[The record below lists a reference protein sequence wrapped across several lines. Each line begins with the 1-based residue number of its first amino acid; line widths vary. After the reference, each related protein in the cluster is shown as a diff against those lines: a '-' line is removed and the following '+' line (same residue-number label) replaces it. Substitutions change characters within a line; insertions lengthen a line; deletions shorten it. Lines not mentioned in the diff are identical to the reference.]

1 MQTQTLPVIRGPA
14 LAEPLEVFT
23 PPSAV
28 TYRDDDP
35 VAAAIAA
42 AIEIAQ
48 RVYREDHPTYEVVP
62 ARSLSALP
70 DDELDRAVL
79 IISAD
84 RPGVSHD
91 VRKRQ
96 FVTGGTKKAPL
107 YDGPGASARE
117 SIFVRGDVK
126 LTSAE
131 SIATKLAPRLTWD
144 YQQTLRERRKQQGG
158 PQHQVVETAAQ
169 AVVTDL
175 NAGPDLRGT
184 MASARHV
191 DGLPR
196 HQRFSWALVPD
207 AAIQADR
214 GSVERI
220 EYALIDLQ
228 KAVSKLAQSEPGVR
242 LRLSQGVA
250 LNDPELLDAYL
261 NPPVDHY
268 DQTARSD
275 LHYSDGRLVV
285 GEIDEMPGGEGLTYL
300 VDSVYGV
307 NQDAWQHRFAALA
320 SEGPVL
326 WVLADW
332 SQIYETELRWFVA
345 ETEKLGYPFRIA
357 TKRELAEIQ
366 VDDTGVTFRGERIGR
381 VRRLFAIWEPEEHP
395 ILKELVLAAKR
406 GVVSLDQP
414 YGWFGN
420 KALFAIFFE
429 YKEQLRPLLGP
440 ETCEL
445 LRVSIPETRFI
456 SPDEDPRS
464 FQNDT
469 RAVMKIIGAND
480 RAARSY
486 GVQLFRSLSAV
497 KRVEWMVQHRNTP
510 LIRQECFDYDRVPL
524 AAYDTRN
531 GKPMVFE
538 KGRLMIRPWR
548 TGTSLTAGLAMVGE
562 DYKVHGGVGTATVS
576 TAFVD

>member
-1 MQTQTLPVIRGPA
+1 MHTQALPVIGGPA
-14 LAEPLEVFT
+14 LAEPVEVFT

-28 TYRDDDP
+28 IYRDEDL

-42 AIEIAQ
+42 AIESEQ
-48 RVYREDHPTYEVVP
+48 RAYQSEHPAYDIVP
-62 ARSLSALP
+62 ARSFANVTA
-70 DDELDRAVL
+70 DELDRAVL

-84 RPGVSHD
+84 QPGVSGD
-91 VRKRQ
+91 VRKKQ
-96 FVTGGTKKAPL
+96 FVTGGTKKAPD
-107 YDGPGASARE
+107 YNGPGAAARE
-117 SIFVRGDVK
+117 IVFIRSDVK
-126 LTSAE
+126 ATAAE
-131 SIATKLAPRLTWD
+131 SIAAKLAPRLTWD
-144 YQQTLRERRKQQGG
+144 YRQTLRERRQQQGG

-169 AVVTDL
+169 AVVADL

-184 MASARHV
+184 MASAHHA
-191 DGLPR
+191 DGLPQ

-250 LNDPELLDAYL
+250 LTDPELLDAYL
-261 NPPVDHY
+261 NPPADHY
-268 DQTARSD
+268 QLTARSD

-307 NQDAWQHRFAALA
+307 NQGAWHQRFDALA

-332 SQIYETELRWFVA
+332 SQVYETELRWFVA
-345 ETEKLGYPFRIA
+345 ETQKLGYPFRIA
-357 TKRELAEIQ
+357 TKRELAEIR
-366 VDDTGVTFRGERIGR
+366 VDNTGVTFHGERIGR
-381 VRRLFAIWEPEEHP
+381 VRRLFAIWEPEEYP
-395 ILKELVLAAKR
+395 VLKELVLAAKR
-406 GVVSLDQP
+406 GAISLDQP

-420 KALFAIFFE
+420 KALFAILFE
-429 YKEQLRPLLGP
+429 YEEQLCQLLAA
-440 ETCEL
+440 ETFDL
-445 LRVSIPETRFI
+445 LHASIPETRFI
-456 SPDEDPRS
+456 SPEEDPRS
-464 FQNDT
+464 FQDDT
-469 RAVMKIIGAND
+469 RAVMKVIGAND

-486 GVQLFRSLSAV
+486 GVQLFRSLSGV

-548 TGTSLTAGLAMVGE
+548 TGTSLTAGLAMVSE